1 MIPITKG
8 EYHCRKCALAVGCKG
23 GCVKLGVS
31 LVIIDEVFFVSATDC
46 YMIYVKNG
54 WRGRLE
60 YLNHPRTAKAK
71 ELVKKYWEDGEL
83 IPKSQYDPKLFRNPR
98 RCVVS
103 DRDLEYIKTRCTIT
117 RQAPT
122 LATKHDGTGQVQA
135 V

>member
-8 EYHCRKCALAVGCKG
+8 EYHCRICALAAGCKG
-23 GCVKLGVS
+23 GCVNLYAN

-46 YMIYVKNG
+46 YMIYIKDG

-60 YLNHPRTAKAK
+60 YLDHPRTAKAK
-71 ELVKKYWEDGEL
+71 EIVKKYWEDGEL
-83 IPKSQYDPKLFRNPR
+83 IPKSTYDPKIFRNPR

-103 DRDLEYIKTRCTIT
+103 DRDLEYLKTRCTIT

-122 LATKHDGTGQVQA
+122 LSRP
-135 V
+135 